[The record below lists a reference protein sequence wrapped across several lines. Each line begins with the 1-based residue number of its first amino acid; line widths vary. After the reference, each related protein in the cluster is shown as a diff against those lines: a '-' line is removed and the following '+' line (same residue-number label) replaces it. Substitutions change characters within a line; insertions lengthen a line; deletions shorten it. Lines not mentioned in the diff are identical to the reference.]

1 MATPPPSREEGAN
14 ANADTNAAAPPPL
27 LPARAAVDFA
37 LLLGALKRTPRTGW
51 VRSGVPATVAE
62 SISDHS
68 HRLSTLALVAAFSG
82 GVGGGGGEGGGGAS
96 ALPPLDVSRCVRMA
110 VVHDIAEALVGDI
123 TPHCG
128 VSEEEKHRRE
138 AAAMERIAALLS
150 GLGGGGGARGGEGEG
165 DNHNHSPPPL
175 PDASLSAAAR
185 DVRDLWR
192 EYEAGVTQE
201 ARLIK
206 DLDRLEMLVQALE
219 YEEQG
224 AVVGGGGGGRAGGGE
239 GGGGGKGGAAADGW
253 RPLQSFFDGCRG
265 KWRTPLGEAWAAE
278 IERRRGAGGGGAGGG
293 GD

>member
-1 MATPPPSREEGAN
+1 MAATSDHEALATTTTTTTDN
-14 ANADTNAAAPPPL
+14 ALAP
-27 LPARAAVDFA
+27 AAAVDFA

-51 VRSGVPATVAE
+51 VRSGIPATVAE

-82 GVGGGGGEGGGGAS
+82 GLGGGEGGGAGNAS
-96 ALPPLDVSRCVRMA
+96 SSSRPLDVSRCVRMA

-150 GLGGGGGARGGEGEG
+150 GRGGGGGGGEGGGGEA
-165 DNHNHSPPPL
+165 P
-175 PDASLSAAAR
+175 LSAAAR

-192 EYEAGVTQE
+192 EYEAGETLESKLV
-201 ARLIK
+201 K

-219 YEEQG
+219 YEQQG
-224 AVVGGGGGGRAGGGE
+224 AVVGGSGD
-239 GGGGGKGGAAADGW
+239 DGW
-253 RPLQSFFDGCRG
+253 PLQSFFDGCRG
-265 KWRTPLGEAWAAE
+265 KWRTQLGEAWAAE
-278 IERRRGAGGGGAGGG
+278 IERRRAGGAGGG
-293 GD
+293 GGGAAGR